1 MGKPISGI
9 WNNRDFI
16 KTLSKREIIS
26 KYKQSLLGKLW
37 ILIEPM
43 GLLIVLTIVFSVF
56 VRLPSEGLPYAP
68 FLFVALL
75 PWMYFN
81 KAVSASSKVIVSN
94 AGLIRQRNFYRP
106 ALVFI
111 KLLSETINF
120 GVTLIGLILVLWYYN
135 IVPGINAL
143 YAIPILLIQIIMTL
157 GLMLLLSSTNA
168 YVRDVGLVTPI
179 ILRLGRYLSPIMY
192 SYHTIPSQFQLI
204 MAYNPLTGIFD
215 GYRQALLHNQPP
227 DMTLLGYSFIF
238 SIVIL
243 IVGSITFSKLEK
255 NFADVV

>member
-1 MGKPISGI
+1 MASKV
-9 WNNRDFI
+9 WENKDFI

-43 GLLIVLTIVFSVF
+43 GLMIVLSLVFSVF
-56 VRLPSEGLPYAP
+56 VRVPSEGVPYAA

-75 PWMYFN
+75 PWLYFN
-81 KAVSASSKVIVSN
+81 KAVGASSKIIVTS

-120 GVTLIGLILVLWYYN
+120 GITLIGLVIVLGYYH
-135 IVPGINAL
+135 IIPGVNAL
-143 YAIPILLIQIIMTL
+143 YAIPILMIQIIMML
-157 GLMLLLSSTNA
+157 GLMLFLSAANA
-168 YVRDVGLVTPI
+168 YVRDVGLVAPI

-192 SYHTIPSQFQLI
+192 SFHTIPAPIQPI
-204 MAYNPLTGIFD
+204 MAFNPLAGIFD
-215 GYRQALLHNQPP
+215 GYRQAILHNQVP
-227 DMTLLGYSFIF
+227 DMKMLLYSFLF
-238 SIVIL
+238 SIVVFL
-243 IVGSITFSKLEK
+243 VGLVTFKLLEK